1 MIRCRSSRSAGVRL
15 AIAAFCARTSK
26 RLARRLFRA
35 MVRHGAA
42 LEREQVLLGRFVD
55 VGTEIFA
62 LSASCSRAQHLLGR
76 GARRDEVLPVL
87 DLFAAMTR
95 ERIDAAFRGTRTNH
109 DAAGYALA
117 QDVLAG
123 RHEWLERG

>member
-1 MIRCRSSRSAGVRL
+1 
-15 AIAAFCARTSK
+15 
-26 RLARRLFRA
+26 

-62 LSASCSRAQHLLGR
+62 LAASCSRAEHLLAMGTKR
-76 GARRDEVLPVL
+76 SEVLPVL
-87 DLFAAMTR
+87 DLFAKMTR
-95 ERIDAAFRGTRTNH
+95 RRVDAAFRGTRTND

-117 QDVLAG
+117 QEVLAG
-123 RHEWLERG
+123 THEWLER